1 MLKNIEFKGVYSTE
15 EDDLLN
21 DFYIPALKSSIRYDR
36 AVGYFSSGVFFIAG
50 QGLSAFIKNEGK
62 IRLLIG
68 ATLSTD
74 DYDNFLKGY
83 KQKELNEKIG
93 TFLIED
99 IKKFETDLYNL
110 RLDSISWLIAH
121 NRLDIKIGIREEG
134 IFHDKI
140 GILKD
145 LENNKVVFTGSANET
160 VKALES
166 QYNFESINVYPD
178 WIESFKR
185 FYEPHINKFENLW
198 SNKVNNTAVV
208 DLPQISREYFEK
220 RGRNL
225 DSPPSTE
232 DEIKLYQKYVYQKR
246 EETIINLMKP
256 HVPNKMHDQEF
267 KIKKHQRSALIK
279 WKDNKYKGI
288 MALATGSGK
297 TITSIYGLVKLYEAK
312 KKLFVFIAVPY
323 VNLADQ
329 WVDELKN
336 FNIFPIQCYNKKEN
350 WEKKLSSA
358 IYDYDTGISKFEC
371 VIVVNK
377 TLSSESFQNYIQKL
391 NSTNIIWIGD
401 ECHHHGSEN
410 LNNSLP
416 EFAEYRIGLSATPKH
431 YINEDINNRLI
442 DYYGKIVANY
452 ELEDALKDGVLCP
465 YEYHV
470 LPVELSPEEQ
480 EDYYEI
486 SQEIG
491 KQFQYGD
498 LEFNTFLQQLLS
510 KRARLI
516 GNAINKIQVLKK
528 IISEKKPED
537 FSLFYCG
544 DGSFANESNEG
555 LTNQINE
562 ISKLLYDNKWNTSKF
577 TCYETKAERK
587 KILDNFKFQIINAM
601 IAIRCLDE
609 GIDIPACKTAY
620 LLASSR
626 NPRQFI
632 QRRGRILRKHPSKSH
647 SVIYDFFVHIPKTKF
662 ISDYDKRLIR
672 NEIERVSE
680 FTKLSLNPTQ
690 SYGSL
695 KSILKEYD
703 MIELL

>member
-1 MLKNIEFKGVYSTE
+1 MLKKIDFKGVYSTE
-15 EDDLLN
+15 DDDLLN
-21 DFYIPALKSSIRYDR
+21 DFYIPALKSSIKYDR

-50 QGLSAFIKNEGK
+50 QALTAFIKNNGR

-74 DYDNFLKGY
+74 DYDNFIAGY
-83 KQKELNEKIG
+83 KQKELNEKLG
-93 TFLIED
+93 LSFLED

-110 RLDSISWLIAH
+110 RLDSISWLIAN
-121 NRLDIKIGIREEG
+121 NRLEVKIAIRQEAL
-134 IFHDKI
+134 FHDKI
-140 GILKD
+140 GILED
-145 LENNKVVFTGSANET
+145 ENKNKVVFTGSANET

-166 QYNFESINVYPD
+166 QFNFESINVYPT

-198 SNKVNNTAVV
+198 SNKVNNTAVIE
-208 DLPQISREYFEK
+208 LPNISREYFIN
-220 RGRNL
+220 RGKNL
-225 DSPPSTE
+225 DKPPTIE
-232 DEIKLYQKYVYQKR
+232 EEIKLFQQYVYQKR
-246 EETIINLMKP
+246 ERNFLNLVKP
-256 HVPNKMHDQEF
+256 RLPEMMNDQEF
-267 KIKKHQRSALIK
+267 KIKPHQRTALMK
-279 WKDNKYKGI
+279 WKENNYIGI

-297 TITSIYGLVKLYEAK
+297 TITSIYGLVKLLEAK
-312 KKLFVFIAVPY
+312 KKIFAFIAVPY

-336 FNIFPIQCYNKKEN
+336 FNIFPIKCYNRKEN
-350 WEKKLSSA
+350 WETKLSTA
-358 IYDYDTGISKFEC
+358 IYNYDSGTSKFEC

-377 TLSSESFQNYIQKL
+377 TLSSESFQNSINKL
-391 NSTNIIWIGD
+391 SSNNIMWIGD
-401 ECHHHGSEN
+401 ECHHHGSVN

-416 EFAEYRIGLSATPKH
+416 GFADLRIGLSATPKH
-431 YINEDINNRLI
+431 YINEDLNQRLTN
-442 DYYGKIVANY
+442 YYGEIVANY

-470 LPVELSPEEQ
+470 LPVELTPEEQ
-480 EDYYEI
+480 EDYYEL

-491 KQFQYGD
+491 KQFQYAE
-498 LEFNTFLQQLLS
+498 LEFNTLLQQLLS

-516 GNAINKIQVLKK
+516 GNAKNKINVLNE
-528 IISEKKPED
+528 IISKKQPED

-544 DGSFANESNEG
+544 DGSFENESNEE

-562 ISKLLYDNKWNTSKF
+562 ISKLLHENKWNTSKF
-577 TCYETKAERK
+577 TSYESKYERK
-587 KILDNFKFQIINAM
+587 TILENFKLQVINAM

-609 GIDIPACKTAY
+609 GIDVPACRTAY

-632 QRRGRILRKHPSKSH
+632 QRRGRILRKHKSKSK
-647 SVIYDFFVHIPKTKF
+647 SVIYDFFVHIPKTKY
-662 ISDYDKRLIR
+662 ISDYDIRLIR
-672 NEIERVSE
+672 NEIERVAE

-690 SYGSL
+690 SYESL
-695 KSILKEYD
+695 KEILKEYD